1 MENSLKCSPME
12 PTEAGSAG
20 VSLGSDL
27 SGNHLID
34 LEKDDIRYKA
44 VKSIFLAGMD
54 KNSKDAQVTSIRA
67 ISHATFSAKDRWN
80 IFDMHCKAIS
90 KKHGGHYD
98 IKRAW
103 YGASKEVIAGVARYG
118 FVHLET
124 IKYGL
129 SYGTGIYLTP
139 VEHAIRSAVCSDV
152 DQNGIKHM
160 ILCRVLLGN
169 AEQVKPG
176 SEQFYPSSEEFD
188 SGVDNKEKPGLYVMW
203 GTHMNT
209 HIFPEFVVSFK
220 VPPPLQ
226 EFWDGY
232 NWKKGSIRR
241 SRRPTA
247 PLHDRIQKAS
257 ALKQPAQVQSREAFN
272 KMLVPSK
279 GPTSSWMPFSQ
290 LITVLASLLPSSSV
304 STIRRLYGEY
314 RAGKITRDNFVR
326 QLRQVAG
333 DKPIVAAIRFAQ
345 SKVSLLFKI
354 LVYHDCHYLSG
365 CWGI

>member
-1 MENSLKCSPME
+1 MENSLECSPME
-12 PTEAGSAG
+12 PAKVGSAEM
-20 VSLGSDL
+20 SLASDF

-34 LEKDDIRYKA
+34 LEKEDIRYKA

-54 KNSKDAQVTSIRA
+54 KSAKDVQVTSIRA
-67 ISHATFSAKDRWN
+67 ISHATFSAQDRWN

-124 IKYGL
+124 IRYGL

-139 VEHAIRSAVCSDV
+139 LEHAIRSAVCSDV

-169 AEQVKPG
+169 SEQVKPG

-188 SGVDNKEKPGLYVMW
+188 SGVDNKEKAGLYVMW

-241 SRRPTA
+241 SRRSCA
-247 PLHDRIQKAS
+247 ALHDRTN
-257 ALKQPAQVQSREAFN
+257 ALKPAQVQSREAFN

-290 LITVLASLLPSSSV
+290 LITVLSSLLPSASICI
-304 STIRRLYGEY
+304 IRRLYNEY
-314 RAGKITRDNFVR
+314 RDGKITRDNFVR

-345 SKVSLLFKI
+345 SKKVKAKGSPSTSSS
-354 LVYHDCHYLSG
+354 VCTSNSG
-365 CWGI
+365 TS